1 MSDDHELGL
10 LLLNEGGDVVES
22 HLDGDWAL
30 GSGILTCG
38 ESGGQDYP
46 NERNSVQKSDSAPP
60 CERWLLL
67 SHRQEAPPDSPDS

>member
-46 NERNSVQKSDSAPP
+46 NERNSVKSDSAPP